1 MFYEILESWDKPNLP
16 SLVPLR
22 PFIMFSMF
30 LMSLRSGEL
39 DEVGG
44 SDFMLFGLTAKLGGV
59 MEGGVMEWGGDTGGL
74 LGWFILVPS
83 ALKAEAI
90 PVGDPSVEG
99 TDELIDDTG

>member
-1 MFYEILESWDKPNLP
+1 
-16 SLVPLR
+16 
-22 PFIMFSMF
+22 MF
-30 LMSLRSGEL
+30 LMSLRGGEL

-59 MEGGVMEWGGDTGGL
+59 MECGGDTGGL
-74 LGWFILVPS
+74 LGWFIFVPS

>member
-1 MFYEILESWDKPNLP
+1 
-16 SLVPLR
+16 
-22 PFIMFSMF
+22 MF
-30 LMSLRSGEL
+30 LMSLRGGEL
-39 DEVGG
+39 DEAGG
-44 SDFMLFGLTAKLGGV
+44 SDFMLFGLTAKL
-59 MEGGVMEWGGDTGGL
+59 GGVMEWGGDTGGL

>member
-59 MEGGVMEWGGDTGGL
+59 TEWGGDTGGLL

-90 PVGDPSVEG
+90 PVGDPSEEG